1 MLYHRPVKTDHEW
14 EYCEELKLFVMG
26 IAQPVLSEV
35 EGLNPSY
42 RAGQLEVAKG
52 KTCPPRSS
60 EADPFDFAKTT

>member
-1 MLYHRPVKTDHEW
+1 
-14 EYCEELKLFVMG
+14 MG

-52 KTCPPRSS
+52 KTCPPRFRPALVLIDSP
-60 EADPFDFAKTT
+60 A